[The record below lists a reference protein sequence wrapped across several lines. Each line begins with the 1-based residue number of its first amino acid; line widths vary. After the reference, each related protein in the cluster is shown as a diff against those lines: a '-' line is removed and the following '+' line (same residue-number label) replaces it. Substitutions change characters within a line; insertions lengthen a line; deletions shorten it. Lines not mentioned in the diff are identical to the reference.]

1 MNVVLLSTY
10 DLGHQPFGLASPA
23 AWLREAGASVTCND
37 LAVDDLDEQAVR
49 DAGLIAVYLPM
60 HTATRLAGALVPRL
74 KRLNPT
80 AHVCF
85 YGLYAP
91 LNEDFLRALGGR
103 TILGGEFE
111 SGLVSLYERLSAN
124 GGLASAKPPAFAKP
138 APSSAEA
145 LRSAGASAGEGRSAE
160 PGPSRRAQDEPLI
173 SLAKQRFRVPDRS
186 GLPALERYA
195 HLETG
200 NGGRRTAG
208 YTEASRG
215 CKHVCRHCPVVPVY
229 GGRFRVVQLDA
240 VMEDV
245 RRQVAAGAGHITF
258 GDPDFFNGV
267 GHAMRLVEALNGE
280 FPRLTY
286 DVTIKVEHLLDHA
299 RHLGTL
305 AATGCLFVTTAVE
318 SVDDRVLGLLDK
330 GHTRADFIQAVGLAR
345 DAGLTLA
352 PTFIPFTPWTT
363 LEGYLELL
371 ALVAKLDLVA
381 HVAPIQLGI
390 RLLLPRGSWL
400 LRVPELQA
408 HLGDFDPRALSYRW
422 SNPDPRVDGLWEKV
436 ARVVEEGEDGGRRD
450 VFEGIWRLG
459 RDALGLPG
467 APAPVGRHAE
477 ACPPHLSEPWYCC
490 AEPTSGQFARL

>member
-37 LAVDDLDEQAVR
+37 LALDDLDEQAVL

-60 HTATRLAGALVPRL
+60 HTATRLAGALAPRL

-80 AHVCF
+80 AHLCF

-91 LNEDFLRALGGR
+91 LNEDFLHRLGGR

-124 GGLASAKPPAFAKP
+124 GALASAK
-138 APSSAEA
+138 
-145 LRSAGASAGEGRSAE
+145 
-160 PGPSRRAQDEPLI
+160 PGPSRRARSEPLI
-173 SLAKQRFRVPDRS
+173 SLAKQRFRVPDRT
-186 GLPALERYA
+186 GLPPLERYA

-229 GGRFRVVQLDA
+229 GGRFRIVQLDA

-267 GHAMRLVEALNGE
+267 GHAMRLVGALNAE

-286 DVTIKVEHLLDHA
+286 DVTIKVEHLLKQA

-305 AATGCLFVTTAVE
+305 ARTGCLFVTTAVE

-330 GHTRADFIQAVGLAR
+330 GHTRADFVEAVGLAR
-345 DAGLTLA
+345 DAGLTLS

-363 LEGYLELL
+363 LEGYLDLL
-371 ALVAKLDLVA
+371 AVVAELDLVA

-400 LRVPELQA
+400 LRMPELEA
-408 HLGDFDPRALSYRW
+408 HLGDFDPDALSYRW

-436 ARVVEEGEDGGRRD
+436 ARVVEEGEGAGRRD

-459 RDALGLPG
+459 RDALGLPP

>member
-91 LNEDFLRALGGR
+91 LNEDFLRRLGGR

-124 GGLASAKPPAFAKP
+124 G
-138 APSSAEA
+138 APS
-145 LRSAGASAGEGRSAE
+145 RQ
-160 PGPSRRAQDEPLI
+160 AQGEPLI
-173 SLAKQRFRVPDRS
+173 SLAKQRFRVPDRT
-186 GLPALERYA
+186 GLPPLERYA

-229 GGRFRVVQLDA
+229 GGRFRIVQLDA

-245 RRQVAAGAGHITF
+245 RRQVAAGARHITF

-267 GHAMRLVEALNGE
+267 GHAMRLVEALNAE

-286 DVTIKVEHLLDHA
+286 DVTIKIEHLLKHA

-305 AATGCLFVTTAVE
+305 ARTGCLFVTTAVE

-345 DAGLTLA
+345 DAGLTLS
-352 PTFIPFTPWTT
+352 PTFIPFMPWTT
-363 LEGYLELL
+363 LEGYLDLL
-371 ALVAKLDLVA
+371 NLVAELDLVA

-436 ARVVEEGEDGGRRD
+436 ARVVEEGEDAGRRR
-450 VFEGIWRLG
+450 VFERIWRLG
-459 RDALGLPG
+459 RDALGLPA
-467 APAPVGRHAE
+467 APAPVGRHVE

-490 AEPTSGQFARL
+490 AEPTSDQFARI

>member
-37 LAVDDLDEQAVR
+37 LALDDLDEQAVL

-91 LNEDFLRALGGR
+91 LNEDFLRRLGGR

-124 GGLASAKPPAFAKP
+124 G
-138 APSSAEA
+138 APS
-145 LRSAGASAGEGRSAE
+145 RQ
-160 PGPSRRAQDEPLI
+160 AQSEPLI
-173 SLAKQRFRVPDRS
+173 SLAKQRFRVPDRA
-186 GLPALERYA
+186 GLPPLERYA

-229 GGRFRVVQLDA
+229 GGRFRIVQLDA

-267 GHAMRLVEALNGE
+267 GHAMRLVEALNAE

-286 DVTIKVEHLLDHA
+286 DVTIKIEHLLDHA

-305 AATGCLFVTTAVE
+305 AQTGCLFVTTAVE

-345 DAGLTLA
+345 DAGLTLS

-363 LEGYLELL
+363 LEGYLDLL
-371 ALVAKLDLVA
+371 AVVAELDLVA

-436 ARVVEEGEDGGRRD
+436 ARVVEEGEDADRGD
-450 VFEGIWRLG
+450 VFERIWRLG
-459 RDALGLPG
+459 RDALGLPA
-467 APAPVGRHAE
+467 APAPVRRHAE

-490 AEPTSGQFARL
+490 AEPTSDQFARI

>member
-49 DAGLIAVYLPM
+49 DAALIAVYLPM

-91 LNEDFLRALGGR
+91 LNEEYLRALGGR

-124 GGLASAKPPAFAKP
+124 GAPA
-138 APSSAEA
+138 
-145 LRSAGASAGEGRSAE
+145 GQ
-160 PGPSRRAQDEPLI
+160 AQSEPLI
-173 SLAKQRFRVPDRS
+173 SLAKQRFRVPDRA
-186 GLPALERYA
+186 GLPPLERYA

-267 GHAMRLVEALNGE
+267 GHAMRLVGALNAE
-280 FPRLTY
+280 FPHLTY
-286 DVTIKVEHLLDHA
+286 DVTINVEHLLDHA

-330 GHTRADFIQAVGLAR
+330 GHTRADFIRVVEVAR
-345 DAGLTLA
+345 EAGLTLS

-363 LEGYLELL
+363 LEGYLDLL
-371 ALVAKLDLVA
+371 ALVAELDLVA

-400 LRVPELQA
+400 LPVPELQA
-408 HLGDFDPRALSYRW
+408 HLGDFDPDALSYRW

-436 ARVVEEGEDGGRRD
+436 ARVVEEGEGAGRRR
-450 VFEGIWRLG
+450 VFERIWRLG

-467 APAPVGRHAE
+467 KAAPLVKGPSAE
-477 ACPPHLSEPWYCC
+477 GCLPRLSEPWYCC
-490 AEPTSGQFARL
+490 AEPTSDQFARI

>member
-37 LAVDDLDEQAVR
+37 LALDDLNEKAVR

-60 HTATRLAGALVPRL
+60 HTATRLASALVPKL

-91 LNEDFLRALGGR
+91 LNEDFLRRLGGQ

-124 GGLASAKPPAFAKP
+124 GAPARQTQ
-138 APSSAEA
+138 S
-145 LRSAGASAGEGRSAE
+145 
-160 PGPSRRAQDEPLI
+160 EPLI
-173 SLAKQRFRVPDRS
+173 SHAKQRFRVPDRS
-186 GLPALERYA
+186 DLPPLKRYA
-195 HLETG
+195 HLEIG
-200 NGGRRTAG
+200 DGGRRTAG

-267 GHAMRLVEALNGE
+267 GHAMRLIGALNAE
-280 FPRLTY
+280 LPQLTY
-286 DVTIKVEHLLDHA
+286 DVTIKVEHLLKHS

-305 AATGCLFVTTAVE
+305 AATGCIFVTTAVE

-330 GHTRADFIQAVGLAR
+330 GHTRADFVRVVELTR
-345 DAGLTLA
+345 EAGLTLS

-363 LEGYLELL
+363 LEGYLDLL
-371 ALVAKLDLVA
+371 ALVAELDLVA
-381 HVAPIQLGI
+381 HVAPIQLAI

-408 HLGDFDPRALSYRW
+408 HLGDFDSGALSYRW
-422 SNPDPRVDGLWEKV
+422 SNSDPRVDALWQQVSRAVKD
-436 ARVVEEGEDGGRRD
+436 GEDAGRHG
-450 VFEGIWRLG
+450 VFERIWGLG

-467 APAPVGRHAE
+467 EAAPFCKHPSAE
-477 ACPPHLSEPWYCC
+477 ACLPRLSEPWYCC
-490 AEPTSGQFARL
+490 AEPTPDQFARI

>member
-91 LNEDFLRALGGR
+91 LNEDFLRRLGGG

-124 GGLASAKPPAFAKP
+124 G
-138 APSSAEA
+138 APS
-145 LRSAGASAGEGRSAE
+145 RQ
-160 PGPSRRAQDEPLI
+160 AQSEPLI
-173 SLAKQRFRVPDRS
+173 SLAKQRFRVPDRA
-186 GLPALERYA
+186 GLPPLERYA

-229 GGRFRVVQLDA
+229 GGRFRIVQLDA

-267 GHAMRLVEALNGE
+267 GHAMRLVEALNAE

-330 GHTRADFIQAVGLAR
+330 GHTRADFIRVVGLTR
-345 DAGLTLA
+345 DAGLTLS
-352 PTFIPFTPWTT
+352 PTFIPFMPWTT
-363 LEGYLELL
+363 LEGYLDLL
-371 ALVAKLDLVA
+371 NLVAELDLVA

-408 HLGDFDPRALSYRW
+408 HLGDFDADALSYRW

-436 ARVVEEGEDGGRRD
+436 ARVVEEGEDAGRHD
-450 VFEGIWRLG
+450 VFERIWRLG
-459 RDALGLPG
+459 RDALGLPP
-467 APAPVGRHAE
+467 APAPGRRHGSAE
-477 ACPPHLSEPWYCC
+477 PCPPHLSEPWYCC

>member
-91 LNEDFLRALGGR
+91 LNEEFLRRLGGR

-124 GGLASAKPPAFAKP
+124 GA
-138 APSSAEA
+138 
-145 LRSAGASAGEGRSAE
+145 
-160 PGPSRRAQDEPLI
+160 PSRRAQSEPLI
-173 SLAKQRFRVPDRS
+173 SLAKQRFRVPDRT
-186 GLPALERYA
+186 GLPPLERYA

-229 GGRFRVVQLDA
+229 GGRFRIVQLDA

-267 GHAMRLVEALNGE
+267 GHAMRLVEALNAE

-286 DVTIKVEHLLDHA
+286 DVTIKIEHLLDHA

-305 AATGCLFVTTAVE
+305 ARTGCLFVTTAVE

-330 GHTRADFIQAVGLAR
+330 GHTRADFIEAVGLAR

-352 PTFIPFTPWTT
+352 PTFIPFMPWTT
-363 LEGYLELL
+363 LEGYLDLL
-371 ALVAKLDLVA
+371 AVVAELDLVA

-436 ARVVEEGEDGGRRD
+436 ARVVEEGEGAGRRD
-450 VFEGIWRLG
+450 VFAGIS
-459 RDALGLPG
+459 ASPG
-467 APAPVGRHAE
+467 IAAPSPRPVSSRAFSAGVGAMNPRR
-477 ACPPHLSEPWYCC
+477 
-490 AEPTSGQFARL
+490 GMDDR